1 MNTYLRILAYAR
13 PYRRYFPTYI
23 SYALLAIVFGLLNFT
38 LLKPLFDVIF
48 EQVGKDEL
56 QVYANKP
63 DFSLR
68 LTFIPLSFLWEIWD
82 FSLCVYYHC
91 NLCVSKQFICLPLRC
106 GLSQSTGGYY
116 PRYAGAYF

>member
-23 SYALLAIVFGLLNFT
+23 FPNALLAIVFGLLNFT

-63 DFSLR
+63 EF
-68 LTFIPLSFLWEIWD
+68 PL
-82 FSLCVYYHC
+82 
-91 NLCVSKQFICLPLRC
+91 
-106 GLSQSTGGYY
+106 
-116 PRYAGAYF
+116 A